1 MVVGK
6 CRVSTFWGGIF
17 GNLGNSGRL
26 VLGRTS
32 VMRRQQGFLG
42 NEGSMQDHIFLGGER
57 EREREGTFGMASFRY
72 LTGKKDWDVIYPRDY
87 PR

>member
-1 MVVGK
+1 
-6 CRVSTFWGGIF
+6 
-17 GNLGNSGRL
+17 
-26 VLGRTS
+26 
-32 VMRRQQGFLG
+32 MRRQQGFLG